1 MESFEQSAKT
11 EDSIRYTPVGDRKR
25 KATQVTFRSLKA
37 KDEIDKKENQRTIT
51 KVGYE
56 DLNKNK
62 KQKVKFVNI
71 FFKRF
76 NVNCITKSFFLC
88 YC

>member
-51 KVGYE
+51 KGA
-56 DLNKNK
+56 
-62 KQKVKFVNI
+62 
-71 FFKRF
+71 
-76 NVNCITKSFFLC
+76 T
-88 YC
+88 